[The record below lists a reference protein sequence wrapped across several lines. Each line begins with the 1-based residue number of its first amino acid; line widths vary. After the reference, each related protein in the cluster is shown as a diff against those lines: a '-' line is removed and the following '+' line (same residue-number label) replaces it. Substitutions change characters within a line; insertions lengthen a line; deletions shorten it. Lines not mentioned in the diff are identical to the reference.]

1 MQGDDSKEGKD
12 SKRLSRA
19 ELLEMLI
26 EQSKEVESLKKKVD
40 ELQKQLDDRTI
51 QLQQT
56 GSIAEAALAL
66 NDIFKAADQAAS
78 QYIESIKRMEHEKN
92 VEFQTLRQFLYRNL
106 QVNGLSGL
114 VHKLYVIEKTRST
127 TSGRY
132 QDIFKSSDLAEH
144 PPLDIPE
151 CFFPSLG
158 KKLAD
163 GLMVTAFYIVIQ
175 IDKRESQ
182 LLGQHLSH
190 SGFSGSHIS
199 NQKYTLHIYMI
210 VSCKCILL
218 SAKTAISL
226 ARRNVNKYYP
236 Q

>member
-1 MQGDDSKEGKD
+1 MFISSAGNSENLEGVWNMQGDDSKEGKD

-92 VEFQTLRQFLYRNL
+92 VEFQTLRQKTLDACAVMREDTQEYCRRLRYESEAKRDALYAQL
-106 QVNGLSGL
+106 E
-114 VHKLYVIEKTRST
+114 KEKEEIEKNNSSEGSDPSTWTRLE
-127 TSGRY
+127 TS
-132 QDIFKSSDLAEH
+132 
-144 PPLDIPE
+144 
-151 CFFPSLG
+151 PSVG
-158 KKLAD
+158 
-163 GLMVTAFYIVIQ
+163 G
-175 IDKRESQ
+175 
-182 LLGQHLSH
+182 G
-190 SGFSGSHIS
+190 
-199 NQKYTLHIYMI
+199 
-210 VSCKCILL
+210 VS
-218 SAKTAISL
+218 
-226 ARRNVNKYYP
+226 
-236 Q
+236 